1 MRQLVADVEAY
12 TARLPASRIYTCGPH
27 AGAGGTH
34 PVTDGAEH
42 LEELW
47 AELPEAQPRIPYIS
61 LHF

>member
-1 MRQLVADVEAY
+1 MREFASDVDAY
-12 TARLPASRIYTCGPH
+12 SERVPLHRIYICGPQ

-34 PVTDGAEH
+34 PVTDWAAH

-47 AELPEAQPRIPYIS
+47 AELPEAQPRIPYTS